1 MKKNVIATL
10 GVLVIFW
17 AFACA
22 GLAADLAD
30 SVIKVKS
37 SGNISYVSGGVGLEE
52 RDALAQMSRD
62 YNLKLNFAVSSG
74 NYLGDVSVVITDA
87 RGQVVLEAVSEG
99 PWFFAKLP
107 SGKYTIRAEVMG
119 KAQQQSSRV
128 PAKGQAQVNFFW
140 KG

>member
-10 GVLVIFW
+10 GVLAFFW
-17 AFACA
+17 AFAYT
-22 GLAADLAD
+22 GLAADSAD

-37 SGNISYVSGGVGLEE
+37 YGNIPYVSGGVGLEE

-62 YNLKLNFAVSSG
+62 YNLKLSFAVSSG
-74 NYLGDVSVVITDA
+74 NYLGDVNVVIKDV

-107 SGKYTIRAEVMG
+107 SGKYTIRVEVMG
-119 KAQQQSSRV
+119 KAQQQSSQV

>member
-1 MKKNVIATL
+1 MKKNLIATL
-10 GVLVIFW
+10 GVLVICW

-30 SVIKVKS
+30 SGIKVKS
-37 SGNISYVSGGVGLEE
+37 YGNMPYVSGGVGLEE

-62 YNLKLNFAVSSG
+62 YNLKLTFAVSSG
-74 NYLGDVSVVITDA
+74 NYLGDVNVVIRDA

-107 SGKYTIRAEVMG
+107 SGTYTIRVEVMG